1 MVGRWSLC
9 GVVVGLVE
17 LVEVVFC
24 VEVPGVCAMDWA
36 SLRVEGHVVGRLGGG
51 SGRCFPTSVR
61 FPAWLVMGA
70 DILYCLVDVGLGG
83 SVVVRF
89 LALWPGTWS

>member
-1 MVGRWSLC
+1 MVGRWSLF

-17 LVEVVFC
+17 LVDVVFC

-70 DILYCLVDVGLGG
+70 DILYCLADVGLGG
-83 SVVVRF
+83 SGVVRC